1 MGCKQGILDKLLQT
15 LAVLLLKI
23 IKQSMLTMHR
33 FIKIIGNQLMIIP
46 AIVMSVTKYLTMNYL
61 IKLQLI
67 MKKIIAGLIRIT
79 RITLIALATQEQS
92 NVMSVEMI

>member
-1 MGCKQGILDKLLQT
+1 
-15 LAVLLLKI
+15 
-23 IKQSMLTMHR
+23 
-33 FIKIIGNQLMIIP
+33 MIIP